1 MNAVTN
7 VPVEGIRRTNIWSDT
22 KAQYEEHSWKEFRVV
37 CRMALNAPV
46 GAEYLPTFVE
56 QAGKQVW
63 HFDKNGPATMVFLRE
78 YGDEPVLA
86 LTTKRE
92 VLDALFLCDLGKRAT
107 VRLKGGKEV
116 TLPARPITEIALCKQ
131 ALAEDLERQAVFTAF
146 EQQALDEMNAEER
159 AKSEAA
165 AQAKREAEEK
175 KRRDEHEAR
184 VLAQAAKLGKILARK
199 KITAY
204 TKVGN
209 NFRRGIPVTGNEW
222 EALADN
228 TNCISVESFDDK
240 TGVHGAV
247 IECFR
252 VAKTGARVKRH
263 NVEVVH
269 LLDPDVATPSGC
281 SSADALE
288 AEDIGKF
295 LIGGKMVMM
304 PVYADI
310 KPSLI
315 PFQQPFAVRVGTTT
329 TIYHRENGGVLKSL
343 GIVRQQPATA

>member
-7 VPVEGIRRTNIWSDT
+7 ASVEGIHRTNTWSDS
-22 KAQYEEHSWKEFRVV
+22 KAQYEEYMWRNFRVV
-37 CRMALNAPV
+37 CRMALSAPV

-63 HFDKNGPATMVFLRE
+63 HFDKEGPASMVFLRE

-86 LTTKRE
+86 LTTKLE
-92 VLDALFLCDLGKRAT
+92 VLDTLFLCDLGKQT
-107 VRLKGGKEV
+107 TIRLKGGKKV
-116 TLPARPITEIALCKQ
+116 TLPARPIIEIALCKQ
-131 ALAEDLERQAVFTAF
+131 ALAEDLDRRPAFTTF
-146 EQQALDEMNAEER
+146 EQQALDDMNAEER
-159 AKSEAA
+159 ARSEAA
-165 AQAKREAEEK
+165 SRAKREAEEK

-184 VLAQAAKLGKILARK
+184 ALAKAAKLGKILARE

-204 TKVGN
+204 TKAGN

-228 TNCISVESFDDK
+228 TKCISVESFDDT

-252 VAKTGARVKRH
+252 VARTGARVKPQ
-263 NVEVVH
+263 NIEEVH
-269 LLDPDVATPSGC
+269 LLDHEVVASSGC
-281 SSADALE
+281 SPTDILE

-295 LIGGKMVMM
+295 LINGKVIVM

-310 KPSLI
+310 KPSLVQL
-315 PFQQPFAVRVGTTT
+315 QQPFAVRVGPTT
-329 TIYHRENGGVLKSL
+329 TIYHRENGGTLKSL
-343 GIVRQQPATA
+343 GIVRQQPAAA